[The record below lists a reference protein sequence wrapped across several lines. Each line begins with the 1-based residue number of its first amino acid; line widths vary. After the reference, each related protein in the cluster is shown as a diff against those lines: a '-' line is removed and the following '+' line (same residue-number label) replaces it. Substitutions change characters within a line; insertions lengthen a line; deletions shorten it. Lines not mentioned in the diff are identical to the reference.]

1 MKIKLLVL
9 AVFTTLL
16 FPLGLRTL
24 VIPQTATLLAKS
36 GSGIATSYEINPS
49 LLSSSDSFISFSRN
63 SWLGGVSGQKVSVIS
78 KTNKYISFETLSVTD
93 IELRDDIASDTPLG
107 FFGAYWYALD
117 FSNSRKIDSGFLKDM
132 NFGYKVK
139 LNFSKLYTETMRGYT
154 VDFGINKQMNNKL
167 SLGLVAKNI
176 GNESSTNLKA
186 KTNPSFGIGV
196 SYMALN
202 SQLRFIGDLLNYDNV
217 NFIKIACE
225 TNFSF
230 GLDFIAGST
239 YSKNY
244 KDLSM
249 GLKLNMRGWSLIY
262 GNLNHDNSSLGNPI
276 SIEIKKHF

>member
-117 FSNSRKIDSGFLKDM
+117 FSKSRKIDSGFLKDM

-176 GNESSTNLKA
+176 GNESSTNLRA

-196 SYMALN
+196 SYMAMN
-202 SQLRFIGDLLNYDNV
+202 SQLRLIGDLLNYDNV